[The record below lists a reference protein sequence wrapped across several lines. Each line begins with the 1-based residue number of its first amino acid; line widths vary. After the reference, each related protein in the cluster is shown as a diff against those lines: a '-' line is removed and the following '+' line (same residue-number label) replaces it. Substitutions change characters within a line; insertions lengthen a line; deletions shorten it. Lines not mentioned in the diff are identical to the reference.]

1 MPKIIGGLQEKI
13 LNEAKRQLFEMGYS
27 LMTIRSV
34 AKKCGVAAGT
44 IYNYYPSKD
53 HLVASFLLSDWIA
66 MEKTFQRP
74 NVQGA
79 TPEAAFCLMY
89 EGLMRFAREY
99 QPLFSD
105 KQAVFI
111 AAAGFHARHRELRER
126 FAGII
131 NSPCMRWAKSPSTF
145 LNHFVAEALLAWS
158 MEQRDFQEV
167 WTVLGTL
174 FEAEK
179 GV

>member
-13 LNEAKRQLFEMGYS
+13 LKEAKFQLFEKGYS

-34 AKKCGVAAGT
+34 AEKCGIAAGT

-66 MEKTFQRP
+66 MEETFWHP
-74 NVQGA
+74 KVQGT
-79 TPEAAFCLMY
+79 TPEAAFCFMY
-89 EGLMRFAREY
+89 EGLMHFAREY

-105 KQAVFI
+105 KKAVFI
-111 AAAGFHARHRELRER
+111 AAAGFHARHKELRER
-126 FAGII
+126 LAGII
-131 NSPCMRWAKSPSTF
+131 NGPCIRWAKAPSAF
-145 LNHFVAEALLAWS
+145 LNDFAAEALLAWS

-167 WTVLGTL
+167 WTVLGSL

-179 GV
+179 EV